1 MTDVEDAPTPV
12 RFDTKI
18 ALILRDDLLP
28 WQSLN
33 MAVFL
38 ASGIAATHPELIGEP
53 YADADG
59 TAYTPMFGQPVLVL
73 QGDSAILKQAHERA
87 LSRGLTVAVFTA
99 ELFATGYDAANRAA
113 VAAVARAELDVVGLA
128 VHGPKNVVDKVTK
141 GARMHP

>member
-1 MTDVEDAPTPV
+1 MAGVEEPQPSI

-53 YADADG
+53 YSDADG
-59 TAYTPMFGQPVLVL
+59 TTYTPMFGQPVLVL
-73 QGDSAILKQAHERA
+73 QGDAAVIKAAHERA
-87 LSRGLTVAVFTA
+87 VSRGMTAAVFTA
-99 ELFATGYDAANRAA
+99 ELFGTGHDAANRAV
-113 VAAVARAELDVVGLA
+113 VAATPAAELDLVGLA
-128 VHGPKNVVDKVTK
+128 VHGAKNAVDKVTK